1 MSTATASVVASDHA
15 FIAEFVVQRSAIVLE
30 PSKAYLIESRL
41 NPVAREHG
49 LSGIGELVE
58 KIRVAPTGN
67 LASDVIEAMT
77 TNETS
82 FFRDLHPFNLLKTT
96 IIPEMMEK
104 RKKEC
109 KLTIWSN
116 ACSSGQEPY
125 TIAMLLLD
133 SFPELRNWK
142 VTIHA
147 TDLSNQILTKARS
160 GIYNQTEVN
169 RGLPMQLLMKYF
181 VRDGMQWKIKDDIR
195 DMIQFSELN
204 LIERFPHQFQGLDI
218 VFLRN
223 VLIYFCP
230 ETKTDILNRVDSSL
244 AADGCLFLGGSES
257 MMNICDRF
265 DRELINNAVFYRP
278 KSS

>member
-1 MSTATASVVASDHA
+1 
-15 FIAEFVVQRSAIVLE
+15 
-30 PSKAYLIESRL
+30 
-41 NPVAREHG
+41 
-49 LSGIGELVE
+49 
-58 KIRVAPTGN
+58 
-67 LASDVIEAMT
+67 
-77 TNETS
+77 
-82 FFRDLHPFNLLKTT
+82 
-96 IIPEMMEK
+96 MMEK
-104 RKKEC
+104 RKKER

-133 SFPELRNWK
+133 SFPELRNWN

-204 LIERFPHQFQGLDI
+204 LIERFPRQFQGLDI

-230 ETKTDILNRVDSSL
+230 ETKTDILNRVDSSI
-244 AADGCLFLGGSES
+244 ASDGCLFLGGSES

-265 DRELINNAVFYRP
+265 DRELINKAVFYRP
-278 KSS
+278 KSN